1 MWLRKSR
8 KEPVLSHISMKNL
21 PESERPYE
29 RFQILGAEALSD
41 AELLAIILKT
51 GTKDYTALDLARDLL
66 SECQG
71 NLLNLYE
78 IGYEQLLERRGIGP
92 VKATQ
97 LKAIAELSKRIA
109 RTGRGYHLSMNCP
122 SSIADYYMEELRHE
136 EQELVICMMSDV
148 KELRHRREEA
158 FMAAFFDSKC
168 KFLGD
173 SVIAT
178 GSISYAYVSPME
190 LFRKA
195 LLRNAVMIVILHNH
209 PSGDPTPSTEDKKLT
224 EQIRAGASVLGL
236 TLADH
241 IVIGDQQYFS
251 FRENKLL

>member
-78 IGYEQLLERRGIGP
+78 IGYESICGAFQAHCQNRTRISF
-92 VKATQ
+92 
-97 LKAIAELSKRIA
+97 IHELSVFHRRLLYG
-109 RTGRGYHLSMNCP
+109 RTPAPQGRGFYGS
-122 SSIADYYMEELRHE
+122 
-136 EQELVICMMSDV
+136 
-148 KELRHRREEA
+148 
-158 FMAAFFDSKC
+158 
-168 KFLGD
+168 FL
-173 SVIAT
+173 
-178 GSISYAYVSPME
+178 
-190 LFRKA
+190 
-195 LLRNAVMIVILHNH
+195 
-209 PSGDPTPSTEDKKLT
+209 
-224 EQIRAGASVLGL
+224 
-236 TLADH
+236 
-241 IVIGDQQYFS
+241 
-251 FRENKLL
+251 

>member
-148 KELRHRREEA
+148 KGH
-158 FMAAFFDSKC
+158 
-168 KFLGD
+168 FLGD
-173 SVIAT
+173 KILTRGTAT
-178 GSISYAYVSPME
+178 SSLVTPREIFMEALRRHAVS
-190 LFRKA
+190 L
-195 LLRNAVMIVILHNH
+195 ILIHNH
-209 PSGDPTPSTEDKKLT
+209 PSGDPTPSPDDL
-224 EQIRAGASVLGL
+224 QITARIYQAGELLGIHL
-236 TLADH
+236 LDH
-241 IVIGDQQYFS
+241 IVIGDQRYCS
-251 FRENKLL
+251 FREEGLWNTCTE

>member
-122 SSIADYYMEELRHE
+122 SSIADYYMEELRH
-136 EQELVICMMSDV
+136 
-148 KELRHRREEA
+148 RREEA

-178 GSISYAYVSPME
+178 GSISYAYVSLME

>member
-66 SECQG
+66 LECQG

-148 KELRHRREEA
+148 KGH
-158 FMAAFFDSKC
+158 
-168 KFLGD
+168 FLGD
-173 SVIAT
+173 KILTRGTAT
-178 GSISYAYVSPME
+178 GSLVTPREIFMEALRRHAVS
-190 LFRKA
+190 L
-195 LLRNAVMIVILHNH
+195 IHNH
-209 PSGDPTPSTEDKKLT
+209 PSGDPTPSPDDL
-224 EQIRAGASVLGL
+224 QITARIYQAGELLGIHL
-236 TLADH
+236 LDH
-241 IVIGDQQYFS
+241 IVIGDQRYCS
-251 FRENKLL
+251 FREEGLWNTCTE

>member
-51 GTKDYTALDLARDLL
+51 GAKDYTALDLARDLL

-97 LKAIAELSKRIA
+97 LKAIAELYKRIA

-148 KELRHRREEA
+148 KGH
-158 FMAAFFDSKC
+158 
-168 KFLGD
+168 FLGD
-173 SVIAT
+173 KILTRGTAT
-178 GSISYAYVSPME
+178 GSLVTPREIFMEALRRHAVS
-190 LFRKA
+190 L
-195 LLRNAVMIVILHNH
+195 ILIHNH
-209 PSGDPTPSTEDKKLT
+209 PSGDPTPSPDDL
-224 EQIRAGASVLGL
+224 QITARIYQAGELLGIHL
-236 TLADH
+236 LDH
-241 IVIGDQQYFS
+241 IVIGDQRYCS
-251 FRENKLL
+251 FREEGLWNTCTE

>member
-148 KELRHRREEA
+148 KGH
-158 FMAAFFDSKC
+158 
-168 KFLGD
+168 FLGD
-173 SVIAT
+173 KILTRGTAT
-178 GSISYAYVSPME
+178 GSLVTPREIFMEALRRHAVS
-190 LFRKA
+190 L
-195 LLRNAVMIVILHNH
+195 ILIHNH
-209 PSGDPTPSTEDKKLT
+209 PSGDPTPRPVSYTH
-224 EQIRAGASVLGL
+224 L
-236 TLADH
+236 TLPTT
-241 IVIGDQQYFS
+241 
-251 FRENKLL
+251 